1 MTNQSEMAMSFY
13 ATEGAEVVGVPEIVL
28 DRSNLSVI
36 EDGTAKINASVMPY
50 GTTVTW
56 TSSNDEVA
64 TVANGVVT
72 GVAAGTATIT
82 ATITVDGTS
91 YTDTCAVTVTAAG
104 V

>member
-13 ATEGAEVVGVPEIVL
+13 ATEGAEEVGVPEIVL
-28 DRSNLSVI
+28 DRSNVSVI
-36 EDGTAKINASVMPY
+36 EGGTAKINASVMPY
-50 GTTVTW
+50 GAAVTW

-64 TVANGVVT
+64 TVSDGVVT

-82 ATITVDGTS
+82 AKITVDETN
-91 YTDTCAVTVTAAG
+91 YTDTCTVTVTEE